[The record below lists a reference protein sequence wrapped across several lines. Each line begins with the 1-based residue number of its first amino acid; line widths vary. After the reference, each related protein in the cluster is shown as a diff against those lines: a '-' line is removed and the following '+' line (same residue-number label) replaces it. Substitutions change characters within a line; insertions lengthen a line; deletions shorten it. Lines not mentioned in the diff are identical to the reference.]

1 MKVYKFYFNLLN
13 FSKIKIK
20 YFLWVISVKTDNFEL
35 NSLFLS
41 WKKLLQKKQSQDLK
55 NLKGMCHN
63 FCWLNAHFSII
74 SLSTFS
80 TKIYL
85 KTD

>member
-1 MKVYKFYFNLLN
+1 MKVYKLYFNLLN

-41 WKKLLQKKQSQDLK
+41 WKKITEEKAISGFKKS
-55 NLKGMCHN
+55 
-63 FCWLNAHFSII
+63 
-74 SLSTFS
+74 
-80 TKIYL
+80 
-85 KTD
+85 